1 MAVIALVR
9 PPEAEVPKP
18 PPVDTHA
25 VLPAAARNAMTEL
38 EGKVNALR
46 RIFAG
51 PSAPLA
57 QIARIEA
64 LANEIQTEAKRVAR
78 FSR

>member
-1 MAVIALVR
+1 MPDYPTPL
-9 PPEAEVPKP
+9 
-18 PPVDTHA
+18 
-25 VLPAAARNAMTEL
+25 MT
-38 EGKVNALR
+38 LR
-46 RIFAG
+46 RIFSG
-51 PSAPLA
+51 PSAPIA

>member
-1 MAVIALVR
+1 MTVIALHR
-9 PPEAEVPKP
+9 PAPAPKP

-25 VLPAAARNAMTEL
+25 VIPAAARNAMTEL
-38 EGKVNALR
+38 EGKVGQLR

-51 PSAPLA
+51 PSAPIA

-64 LANEIQTEAKRVAR
+64 LANEIRTEGGRVAR
-78 FSR
+78 FVK